1 MMLLSKNDWTKINIF
16 RNMQGKNKKKTAT
29 YLIICLHLHLY
40 NKETEMDIVIAGD
53 GEVGMHLAEALVRS
67 NHNITIVDPHE
78 ELLKMM
84 ESHTDLMTITGDSTS
99 TDVLQRAN
107 VKRADLVIAVLHDE
121 HINLLTGIIA
131 KKLGAKKVIARVNT
145 MENLSPDVWRMYQDL
160 GIDGLVSPED
170 IAAQEIISLLK
181 KNASSETYDFA
192 GGNLQLFMVKLE
204 PEAEILGKTVDEVI
218 NQYEH
223 IEFRVAAIHR
233 RQTTFIPQGDEVFQ
247 VSDMVYVVT
256 KPHAINAI
264 IKLSGKKQINVH
276 NVMIVGGGRVGRITA
291 KRLEHDLNIKILEID
306 KERCME
312 LTNHLSEALVVN
324 ADARNLDLL
333 EDEGIKDMDAFIA
346 VTDNTETNILTCL
359 QAKSFGVKK
368 TIALVENID
377 YIDISQN
384 IGIDSI
390 INKKLIAASYMVK
403 YTLGAK
409 VSTLKSLSG
418 IDADIVEF
426 QVRAGSAVTRKT
438 IGQLAMPLDAIIC
451 GITRDGES
459 FIATDDFQIEADD
472 QVVVLALPNGIPA
485 VERLFH

>member
-1 MMLLSKNDWTKINIF
+1 
-16 RNMQGKNKKKTAT
+16 
-29 YLIICLHLHLY
+29 
-40 NKETEMDIVIAGD
+40 
-53 GEVGMHLAEALVRS
+53 MHLAEAFVRS

-84 ESHTDLMTITGDSTS
+84 ESHSDLMTITGDSTS
-99 TDVLQRAN
+99 TAVLQRAN
-107 VKRADLVIAVLHDE
+107 VKHADLVIAVLHDE

-160 GIDGLVSPED
+160 GIDGLLSPED

-264 IKLSGKKQINVH
+264 IKLSGKQQINVH

-324 ADARNLDLL
+324 ADARNLNLL

-346 VTDNTETNILTCL
+346 VSDNTETNILTCL

-368 TIALVENID
+368 TIALVENLD
-377 YIDISQN
+377 YIGISQN

-426 QVRAGSAVTRKT
+426 EVRAGSAVTRKP
-438 IGQLAMPLDAIIC
+438 IGQLAMPTDAIIC

-472 QVVVLALPNGIPA
+472 HVVVLALPSGIPA

>member
-1 MMLLSKNDWTKINIF
+1 MN
-16 RNMQGKNKKKTAT
+16 
-29 YLIICLHLHLY
+29 
-40 NKETEMDIVIAGD
+40 IVIAGD

-84 ESHTDLMTITGDSTS
+84 ESHSDLMTVTGDSTS
-99 TDVLQRAN
+99 TAVLQRAN
-107 VKRADLVIAVLHDE
+107 VKRADLMIAVLHDE

-145 MENLSPDVWRMYQDL
+145 MENLSPEVWRMYQDL
-160 GIDGLVSPED
+160 GIDGLLSPED

-218 NQYEH
+218 DQYEH

-233 RQTTFIPQGDEVFQ
+233 RQSTFVPQGDEVFQ

-256 KPHAINAI
+256 KPHAIKDI

-291 KRLEHDLNIKILEID
+291 KRLEKELNIKILEID
-306 KERCME
+306 KERCMD
-312 LTNHLSEALVVN
+312 LTNYLQDALVVN

-409 VSTLKSLSG
+409 VASLKSLSG

-426 QVRAGSAVTRKT
+426 QVRAGSAVTRKP
-438 IGQLAMPLDAIIC
+438 IGQLAMPVDAIIC

-459 FIATDDFQIEADD
+459 FIASDDFQIETDD

>member
-1 MMLLSKNDWTKINIF
+1 MNI
-16 RNMQGKNKKKTAT
+16 
-29 YLIICLHLHLY
+29 I
-40 NKETEMDIVIAGD
+40 IAGD

-67 NHNITIVDPHE
+67 NHDITIVDPHE

-84 ESHTDLMTITGDSTS
+84 ESHSDLMTITGDSTS
-99 TDVLQRAN
+99 TAVLQRAN

-145 MENLSPDVWRMYQDL
+145 MENLSPEVWRMYQDL
-160 GIDGLVSPED
+160 GIDGLLSPED

-181 KNASSETYDFA
+181 QNASLETYEFS
-192 GGNLQLFMVKLE
+192 GGKLQLFMVKLE
-204 PEAEILGKTVDEVI
+204 SEAEILGKTVDEVI
-218 NQYEH
+218 DQYEH
-223 IEFRVAAIHR
+223 LQFRIAAIHR
-233 RQTTFIPQGDEVFQ
+233 RQSTFIPQGEDVFQ
-247 VSDMVYVVT
+247 IGDMVYVVT
-256 KPHAINAI
+256 KPHAVKDI
-264 IKLSGKKQINVH
+264 IKLSGKKKLNIS
-276 NVMIVGGGRVGRITA
+276 NVMIVGGGRMGRITA
-291 KRLEHDLNIKILEID
+291 KRLENELNIKVLEYN
-306 KERCME
+306 KERCMD
-312 LTNHLSEALVVN
+312 LTNYLAEALVVN
-324 ADARNLDLL
+324 ADARDLDLL

-409 VSTLKSLSG
+409 VSSLKCLSG

-426 QVRAGSAVTRKT
+426 DVRAGSAVTRKA
-438 IGQLAMPLDAIIC
+438 IGQLAMPTDAIIC

-459 FIATDDFQIEADD
+459 HIATDDFQIETDD
-472 QVVVLALPNGIPA
+472 QVVVLALPNAIPT

>member
-1 MMLLSKNDWTKINIF
+1 
-16 RNMQGKNKKKTAT
+16 
-29 YLIICLHLHLY
+29 
-40 NKETEMDIVIAGD
+40 
-53 GEVGMHLAEALVRS
+53 MHLAEALVRS

-107 VKRADLVIAVLHDE
+107 VKRADLVISVLHDE

-145 MENLSPDVWRMYQDL
+145 MENLSPEVWRMYQDL
-160 GIDGLVSPED
+160 GIDGLLSPED

-256 KPHAINAI
+256 KPHAIKEI

-312 LTNHLSEALVVN
+312 LTNHLSESLVVN

-472 QVVVLALPNGIPA
+472 QVVVLALPSGIPA

>member
-1 MMLLSKNDWTKINIF
+1 MF
-16 RNMQGKNKKKTAT
+16 RKKT
-29 YLIICLHLHLY
+29 YICSFEIF
-40 NKETEMDIVIAGD
+40 ETMNIVIAGD

-84 ESHTDLMTITGDSTS
+84 ESHSDLMTITGDSTS
-99 TDVLQRAN
+99 IAVLQRAN
-107 VKRADLVIAVLHDE
+107 VKKADLLIAVLHDE

-131 KKLGAKKVIARVNT
+131 KKMGAKKVIARVNT
-145 MENLSPDVWRMYQDL
+145 MENLSPEVWRMYQDL
-160 GIDGLVSPED
+160 GIDGLLSPED

-204 PEAEILGKTVDEVI
+204 PEAEILGKTVDEVVD
-218 NQYEH
+218 QYEH

-233 RQTTFIPQGDEVFQ
+233 RQTTLVPQGDEVFQ

-256 KPHAINAI
+256 KPHAIKDI

-291 KRLEHDLNIKILEID
+291 KRLEKDLNIKVLEMD
-306 KERCME
+306 KDRCMD
-312 LTNHLSEALVVN
+312 LTNYLSEALVVN
-324 ADARNLDLL
+324 ADARNLDML

-346 VTDNTETNILTCL
+346 VTENTETNILTCL

-426 QVRAGSAVTRKT
+426 EVRAGSAVTRKP
-438 IGQLAMPLDAIIC
+438 IGQLAMPTDAVIC

-472 QVVVLALPNGIPA
+472 QVVVLALPAGIPA

>member
-1 MMLLSKNDWTKINIF
+1 
-16 RNMQGKNKKKTAT
+16 
-29 YLIICLHLHLY
+29 
-40 NKETEMDIVIAGD
+40 
-53 GEVGMHLAEALVRS
+53 MHLAEALVRS

-84 ESHTDLMTITGDSTS
+84 ESHSDLMTITGDSTS
-99 TDVLQRAN
+99 TAVLQRAN

-145 MENLSPDVWRMYQDL
+145 MENLSPEVWRMYQDL
-160 GIDGLVSPED
+160 GIDGLLSPED

-218 NQYEH
+218 DQYEH

-233 RQTTFIPQGDEVFQ
+233 RQTTFVPQGDEVFQ

-256 KPHAINAI
+256 KPHAIKDI

-276 NVMIVGGGRVGRITA
+276 NVMIVGGGRVGRITS
-291 KRLEHDLNIKILEID
+291 KRLEKELNIKILEID
-306 KERCME
+306 KERCMD
-312 LTNHLSEALVVN
+312 LTNYLSEALVVN

-426 QVRAGSAVTRKT
+426 EVRAGSAVTRKP
-438 IGQLAMPLDAIIC
+438 IGQLAMPTDAIVC

>member
-1 MMLLSKNDWTKINIF
+1 
-16 RNMQGKNKKKTAT
+16 
-29 YLIICLHLHLY
+29 
-40 NKETEMDIVIAGD
+40 
-53 GEVGMHLAEALVRS
+53 MHLAEALVRS

-84 ESHTDLMTITGDSTS
+84 ESHSDLMTITGDSTS
-99 TDVLQRAN
+99 TAVLQRAN
-107 VKRADLVIAVLHDE
+107 VKRADLVIAVVHDE

-145 MENLSPDVWRMYQDL
+145 MENLSPEVWRMYQDL
-160 GIDGLVSPED
+160 GIDGLFSPED

-204 PEAEILGKTVDEVI
+204 PEGEFLGKTLDQVMD
-218 NQYEH
+218 QYEH

-233 RQTTFIPQGDEVFQ
+233 RQSTFIPQGEEVFQ
-247 VSDMVYVVT
+247 VGDMVYVVT
-256 KPHAINAI
+256 KPHAIKDI
-264 IKLSGKKQINVH
+264 IRLSGKKQINIH

-291 KRLEHDLNIKILEID
+291 KRLENELNIKVLEMD
-306 KERCME
+306 KERCMD
-312 LTNHLSEALVVN
+312 LTNYLSEALVVN

-359 QAKSFGVKK
+359 QARSFGVKK

-426 QVRAGSAVTRKT
+426 EVRAGSAVTRKA
-438 IGQLAMPLDAIIC
+438 IGQLAMPTDAIIC

-459 FIATDDFQIEADD
+459 YIATEDFQIETDD
-472 QVVVLALPNGIPA
+472 QVVVLSLPNAIPA

>member
-1 MMLLSKNDWTKINIF
+1 MNI
-16 RNMQGKNKKKTAT
+16 
-29 YLIICLHLHLY
+29 I
-40 NKETEMDIVIAGD
+40 IAGD
-53 GEVGMHLAEALVRS
+53 GEVGLHLAEALARS

-78 ELLKMM
+78 ELLKMV
-84 ESHTDLMTITGDSTS
+84 ESHSDLMTITGDSTS
-99 TDVLQRAN
+99 VSVLLRAN
-107 VKRADLVIAVLHDE
+107 VKKADIVISVLHDE

-131 KKLGAKKVIARVNT
+131 KKLGAKKVITRVNT
-145 MENLSPDVWRMYQDL
+145 MENLSPEVWRMYQDV
-160 GIDGLVSPED
+160 GIDGLLSPED

-181 KNASSETYDFA
+181 QNASLETYDFS
-192 GGNLQLFMVKLE
+192 GGKLQLFMVKLE
-204 PEAEILGKTVDEVI
+204 SGAELVGKTVEEVVD
-218 NQYEH
+218 QYQH
-223 IEFRVAAIHR
+223 IEFRIAVIHR
-233 RQTTFIPQGDEVFQ
+233 RQNTFIPHDDDVFQ
-247 VSDMVYVVT
+247 VGDMVYVVT
-256 KPHAINAI
+256 KPHAINDI
-264 IKLSGKKQINVH
+264 IKLSGKKRVNIQ

-291 KRLEHDLNIKILEID
+291 KRLEHDLNIKVLEKSKD
-306 KERCME
+306 RCME
-312 LTNHLSEALVVN
+312 LTNHLSESLVVN
-324 ADARNLDLL
+324 ADARNLELL

-409 VSTLKSLSG
+409 VSSLKCLSG

-426 QVRAGSAVTRKT
+426 DVRSGSAVTRQT
-438 IGQLAMPLDAIIC
+438 IGHLDMPEDAIIC

-459 FIATDDFQIEADD
+459 YIATEDFQIETDD
-472 QVVVLALPNGIPA
+472 QVVVLALPSGIQG
-485 VERLFH
+485 VEHLFR

>member
-1 MMLLSKNDWTKINIF
+1 
-16 RNMQGKNKKKTAT
+16 
-29 YLIICLHLHLY
+29 
-40 NKETEMDIVIAGD
+40 
-53 GEVGMHLAEALVRS
+53 MHLAEALVRS

-84 ESHTDLMTITGDSTS
+84 ESHSDLMTITGDSTS
-99 TDVLQRAN
+99 TAVLQRAN
-107 VKRADLVIAVLHDE
+107 VKRADLVIAVVHDE

-145 MENLSPDVWRMYQDL
+145 MENLSPEVWRMYQDL
-160 GIDGLVSPED
+160 GIDGLLSPED

-204 PEAEILGKTVDEVI
+204 PEGEFLGKTLDQVMD
-218 NQYEH
+218 QYEH

-233 RQTTFIPQGDEVFQ
+233 RQSTFIPQGEEVFQ
-247 VSDMVYVVT
+247 VGDMVYVVT
-256 KPHAINAI
+256 KPHAIKDI
-264 IKLSGKKQINVH
+264 IRLSGKKQINIH

-291 KRLEHDLNIKILEID
+291 KRLENELNIKVLEMD
-306 KERCME
+306 KERCMD
-312 LTNHLSEALVVN
+312 LTNYLSEALVVN

-426 QVRAGSAVTRKT
+426 EVRAGSAVTRKA
-438 IGQLAMPLDAIIC
+438 IGQLAMPTDAIIC

-459 FIATDDFQIEADD
+459 YIATEDFQIETDD
-472 QVVVLALPNGIPA
+472 QVVVLSLPNAIPA

>member
-1 MMLLSKNDWTKINIF
+1 MN
-16 RNMQGKNKKKTAT
+16 
-29 YLIICLHLHLY
+29 
-40 NKETEMDIVIAGD
+40 IVIAGD
-53 GEVGMHLAEALVRS
+53 GEVGLHLAEALVRS
-67 NHNITIVDPHE
+67 NHDITIVDPHE

-84 ESHTDLMTITGDSTS
+84 ESHSDLMTITGDSTS
-99 TDVLQRAN
+99 TAVLQRAN

-145 MENLSPDVWRMYQDL
+145 MENLSPEVWRMYQDL
-160 GIDGLVSPED
+160 GIDGLLSPED

-181 KNASSETYDFA
+181 QNASLETYDFS
-192 GGNLQLFMVKLE
+192 GGKLQLFMVKLE
-204 PEAEILGKTVDEVI
+204 SEAEIVGKTVDEVI

-223 IEFRVAAIHR
+223 LEFRIAAIHR
-233 RQTTFIPQGDEVFQ
+233 RQATIIPQGDEVFQ
-247 VSDMVYVVT
+247 IADMVYGVT
-256 KPHAINAI
+256 KPHAVKDI
-264 IKLSGKKQINVH
+264 IKLSGKKKLNIH

-291 KRLEHDLNIKILEID
+291 KRLENDLNIKVLENK
-306 KERCME
+306 KERCMD
-312 LTNHLSEALVVN
+312 LTNYLSEALVVN
-324 ADARNLDLL
+324 ADARDLDLL

-409 VSTLKSLSG
+409 VSSLKCLSG

-426 QVRAGSAVTRKT
+426 DVRAGSAVTRKT
-438 IGQLAMPLDAIIC
+438 IGQLAMPTDAIIC

-459 FIATDDFQIEADD
+459 FIATDDFQIETDD

>member
-1 MMLLSKNDWTKINIF
+1 MN
-16 RNMQGKNKKKTAT
+16 
-29 YLIICLHLHLY
+29 
-40 NKETEMDIVIAGD
+40 IVIAGD

-84 ESHTDLMTITGDSTS
+84 ESHSDLMTITGDSTS
-99 TDVLQRAN
+99 TAVLQRAN
-107 VKRADLVIAVLHDE
+107 VKKADLLIAVLHDE

-131 KKLGAKKVIARVNT
+131 KKMGAKKVIARVNT
-145 MENLSPDVWRMYQDL
+145 MENLSPEVWRMYQDL
-160 GIDGLVSPED
+160 GIDGLLSPED

-204 PEAEILGKTVDEVI
+204 PEAEILGKTVDEVVD
-218 NQYEH
+218 QYEH

-233 RQTTFIPQGDEVFQ
+233 RQTTFVPQGDEVFQ

-256 KPHAINAI
+256 KPHAIKDI

-291 KRLEHDLNIKILEID
+291 KRLEKELNIKVLEMD
-306 KERCME
+306 KDRCMD
-312 LTNHLSEALVVN
+312 LTNYLSEALVVN

-426 QVRAGSAVTRKT
+426 EVRAGSAVTRKP
-438 IGQLAMPLDAIIC
+438 IGQLAMPTDAIIC

-459 FIATDDFQIEADD
+459 FIATDDFQIETDD